1 MRACVI
7 GLGKVGLPLAIQISS
22 KGHVVMGCDIN
33 SSVVNMV
40 NRGESPIAGEDG
52 LDKALQR
59 GVASGRLRAT
69 TDTAAAVRQADTVIV
84 IVPALLTADRQADLT
99 AVEAAARDVGRGLT
113 RGTLVIFE
121 TTLPV
126 GATRERL
133 GPILGEMSGLQVG
146 VDFLLA
152 FSPERVSSGRA
163 LRDLATYP
171 KVVGGVSEA
180 SGKAAS
186 KFYGEILDAEV
197 ITVASA
203 ETAELA
209 KLMELTFRDVN
220 IALANEFALCAQRA
234 GVDIVQAIL
243 AANSQPYSAVHQPGV
258 GVGGHCVPVNP
269 WFLIN
274 GLGPAPMAKLAR
286 KVNDSMANEAV
297 GLLRDELGGL
307 EGRTLLILGL
317 SYRGNVKESYH
328 SAALL
333 LVDALSVEGATIL
346 VHDPLF
352 SDREIEDLG
361 LRPTSLEPPP
371 AVDAIVLQANHDQY
385 KSLDLRSF
393 VGCRTLLDGRN
404 ALSPAA
410 VKASGLSYL
419 GIGRPTC
426 AKC

>member
-52 LDKALQR
+52 LDKALQG

-171 KVVGGVSEA
+171 KVVGGVSAA

>member
-7 GLGKVGLPLAIQISS
+7 GLGKIGLPLAVQISS
-22 KGHVVMGCDIN
+22 KGQVVVGCDIN
-33 SSVVNMV
+33 SSVVKMV

-52 LDKALQR
+52 LDKALR
-59 GVASGRLRAT
+59 GGVASGRLRAT
-69 TDTAAAVRQADTVIV
+69 TDTVAAVRQADAVIV

-133 GPILGEMSGLQVG
+133 GPILEGMSGLQVG

-274 GLGPAPMAKLAR
+274 GLGPAPMAELAR

-317 SYRGNVKESYH
+317 SYRGNIKESYH
-328 SAALL
+328 SAAFLL
-333 LVDALSVEGATIL
+333 AESLAVEGATIL

-352 SDREIEDLG
+352 SAREIEELG

-371 AVDAIVLQANHDQY
+371 AVDAIVLQANHEQY

-393 VGCRTLLDGRN
+393 IGCQALLDGRN
-404 ALSPAA
+404 ALSPEA

-419 GIGRPTC
+419 GIGRPTRGRC
-426 AKC
+426 

>member
-1 MRACVI
+1 MRACVV
-7 GLGKVGLPLAIQISS
+7 GLGKVGLPLAVQISS
-22 KGHVVMGCDIN
+22 KGHVVVGCDIN
-33 SSVVNMV
+33 SSVVKMV
-40 NRGESPIAGEDG
+40 NRGKSPIAGEDG
-52 LDKALQR
+52 LDKALQG

-69 TDTAAAVRQADTVIV
+69 TDTAAAVRQADAVIV
-84 IVPALLTADRQADLT
+84 IVPALLTADKQADLV
-99 AVEAAARDVGRGLT
+99 AVEDAARDVGRGLT
-113 RGTLVIFE
+113 RGTLVVFE

-186 KFYGEILDAEV
+186 KFYSEILDAEV

-274 GLGPAPMAKLAR
+274 GLGPAPMAELAR
-286 KVNDSMANEAV
+286 KLNDSMANEAV
-297 GLLRDELGGL
+297 GLLRDELGDL

-328 SAALL
+328 SATFLL
-333 LVDALSVEGATIL
+333 ADALSAEGATSL

-352 SDREIEDLG
+352 SAQEIEDLG
-361 LRPTSLEPPP
+361 LRATCLEPPP

-385 KSLDLRSF
+385 KSLNLSSF
-393 VGCRTLLDGRN
+393 VGCRALLDGRN
-404 ALSPAA
+404 ALSPEV

-419 GIGRPTC
+419 GIGRPTRGRS
-426 AKC
+426 

>member
-1 MRACVI
+1 MRVCVV
-7 GLGKVGLPLAIQISS
+7 GLGKVGLPLAVRISS
-22 KGHVVMGCDIN
+22 KGYLVVGCDTN
-33 SSVVNMV
+33 SSVVKMV
-40 NRGESPIAGEDG
+40 NRGESPITGEDG
-52 LDKALQR
+52 LDRALQE
-59 GVASGRLRAT
+59 GVAGGRLRAT
-69 TDTAAAVRQADTVIV
+69 IDTAAAVRQSDVVIV
-84 IVPALLTADRQADLT
+84 IVPALLTGDKQADLT
-99 AVEAAARDVGRGLT
+99 AVEAAAREVGRGLT
-113 RGTLVIFE
+113 RGTLVVFE

-126 GATRERL
+126 GATRECL
-133 GPILGEMSGLQVG
+133 GPILEGMSGLQVG
-146 VDFLLA
+146 VDFRLA

-163 LRDLATYP
+163 LRDLVTYP

-180 SGKAAS
+180 SSQAAS
-186 KFYGEILDAEV
+186 KFYAEILDAEV

-274 GLGPAPMAKLAR
+274 GLGPAPMAELAR
-286 KVNDSMANEAV
+286 KVNDGMAREAV

-307 EGRTLLILGL
+307 EGRTVLILGV
-317 SYRGNVKESYH
+317 SYRENVKESYH
-328 SAALL
+328 SAAFLL
-333 LVDALSVEGATIL
+333 ADALSVEGATIL

-352 SDREIEDLG
+352 SAREIEGLG
-361 LRPTSLEPPP
+361 LRPTCLEPPP
-371 AVDAIVLQANHDQY
+371 AVDAIVLQANHHQY
-385 KSLDLRSF
+385 KSLDLKSF
-393 VGCRTLLDGRN
+393 AGCRTLLDGRN
-404 ALSPAA
+404 ALSPEA

-419 GIGRPTC
+419 GIGR
-426 AKC
+426 

>member
-1 MRACVI
+1 MV
-7 GLGKVGLPLAIQISS
+7 GLGKIGLPLAVQISL
-22 KGHVVMGCDIN
+22 KGHVVVGCDTN
-33 SSVVNMV
+33 SSVVKMV
-40 NRGESPIAGEDG
+40 NRGESPITGEDG
-52 LDKALQR
+52 LDRALQ
-59 GVASGRLRAT
+59 GSVDSGCLRAT
-69 TDTAAAVRQADTVIV
+69 TDTAAAVRQADVVIV
-84 IVPALLTADRQADLT
+84 IVPALLTGDKQADLT

-113 RGTLVIFE
+113 RGTLVVFE

-133 GPILGEMSGLQVG
+133 GPILEGMSGLQVG
-146 VDFLLA
+146 IDFRLA

-163 LRDLATYP
+163 LRDLVTYP

-180 SGKAAS
+180 SSQAAS
-186 KFYGEILDAEV
+186 KFYAEILDAEV

-243 AANSQPYSAVHQPGV
+243 AANSQPYSAVHQPGI

-274 GLGPAPMAKLAR
+274 GLGPAPMAELAR
-286 KVNDSMANEAV
+286 SVNDSMASKAV

-328 SAALL
+328 SAAFLL
-333 LVDALSVEGATIL
+333 ADALSVEGATVL

-352 SDREIEDLG
+352 SAREIEDLG
-361 LRPTSLEPPP
+361 LRPTSLDPPP

-393 VGCRTLLDGRN
+393 AGCRTLLDGRN
-404 ALSPAA
+404 ALSPEA

-419 GIGRPTC
+419 GIGR
-426 AKC
+426 

>member
-1 MRACVI
+1 MRICVV
-7 GLGKVGLPLAIQISS
+7 GLGKVGLPLAVQISS
-22 KGHVVMGCDIN
+22 RGHVVVGCDTN
-33 SSVVNMV
+33 SSVVKMV

-52 LDKALQR
+52 LDRALQG

-69 TDTAAAVRQADTVIV
+69 TDTAAAVRQADAVIV

-99 AVEAAARDVGRGLT
+99 AVEDAARDVGRGLN
-113 RGTLVIFE
+113 RGTLVVFE

-133 GPILGEMSGLQVG
+133 GPILEGMSGLQVG

-163 LRDLATYP
+163 LRDLVTYP

-274 GLGPAPMAKLAR
+274 GLGPTPMAELAR
-286 KVNDSMANEAV
+286 KVNDGMASEAV

-307 EGRTLLILGL
+307 EGRTVLILGL

-328 SAALL
+328 SAAFLL
-333 LVDALSVEGATIL
+333 ADALSVEGASTL

-352 SDREIEDLG
+352 SAREIEDLG
-361 LRPTSLEPPP
+361 LRPTSLDPPP
-371 AVDAIVLQANHDQY
+371 AVDAIVFQANHDQY
-385 KSLDLRSF
+385 KALDLKSF
-393 VGCRTLLDGRN
+393 AGCRTLLDGRN
-404 ALSPAA
+404 ALSPEA
-410 VKASGLSYL
+410 VRGSGLSYL
-419 GIGRPTC
+419 GIGR
-426 AKC
+426 